1 MISSLNHH
9 EHNSLEVDEPNLI
22 PLLDFMLVL
31 LVMFVLLAGPIQ
43 HLLKLPLPDVKGAS
57 VTQSKSSQT
66 TLYLKENDY
75 MINGEHFTS
84 IDTLKSYLLS
94 QKEMTS
100 MLKITLAA
108 DKNIPLQKMLQ
119 VFAVLKETGLTA
131 ADIQVNH

>member
-43 HLLKLPLPDVKGAS
+43 HLLKLPLPDVKGTS
-57 VTQSKSSQT
+57 VTQSKTAQT
-66 TLYLKENDY
+66 TLYLKADDY
-75 MINGEHFTS
+75 MINGKHFNH
-84 IDTLKSYLLS
+84 IDALKDYLLS
-94 QKEMTS
+94 QKDIGSMTQ
-100 MLKITLAA
+100 ITLAA
-108 DKNIPLQKMLQ
+108 DKNIPLQTMLQ
-119 VFAVLKETGLTA
+119 IFAVLKETGLTA

>member
-9 EHNSLEVDEPNLI
+9 EHNGLEVDEPNLI

-43 HLLKLPLPDVKGAS
+43 HLLKLPLPNVKGTS

-66 TLYLKENDY
+66 TLYLKTHDY
-75 MINGEHFTS
+75 RINGEHFTS
-84 IDTLKSYLLS
+84 IDMLKSYLLS

-100 MLKITLAA
+100 MSQITLAA
-108 DKNIPLQKMLQ
+108 DKNIPLQTMLE

>member
-57 VTQSKSSQT
+57 VTQSKSAQT
-66 TLYLKENDY
+66 TLYLKAHDY

-94 QKEMTS
+94 QKDTIS
-100 MLKITLAA
+100 MSQITLAA
-108 DKNIPLQKMLQ
+108 DKNIPLQTMLQ

>member
-57 VTQSKSSQT
+57 VTQSKSAQIM
-66 TLYLKENDY
+66 LYLKAHDY

-94 QKEMTS
+94 QKDTTS
-100 MLKITLAA
+100 MSQITLAA
-108 DKNIPLQKMLQ
+108 DKNIPLQTMLQ

>member
-57 VTQSKSSQT
+57 VTQTKSAQT
-66 TLYLKENDY
+66 TLYLKANDY
-75 MINGEHFTS
+75 MINGQHFAS

-94 QKEMTS
+94 QKDMTS
-100 MLKITLAA
+100 MSQITLAA
-108 DKNIPLQKMLQ
+108 DKNIPLQTMLQ